1 MKQRSFL
8 RRRTV
13 LSTLSVISVIAL
25 WYVATA
31 VLQLV
36 KPLFLPPP
44 DSVARTFVSLL
55 YEPYAGH
62 TIWGHAAASLQ
73 LVIGAFILAVGIGV
87 PLGVFMGWSRTFDA
101 IANPLFQMMR
111 PIPPLAWIPLA
122 IVWFGI
128 GIEAKMFVIWL
139 AAFVPSVI
147 NSYTGIKLTD
157 PVLVQAAR
165 TFGASN
171 FQILREV
178 AIPSSLPVILT
189 GMRISLG
196 VSWMTLVASELLA
209 SVAGLGYAM
218 QIARR
223 SMYPEVIVVNMLI
236 IGLLG
241 AAMGKVLQHLER
253 RSCRWSEAIGGE

>member
-1 MKQRSFL
+1 MNQKILMRK
-8 RRRTV
+8 RTI
-13 LSTLSVISVIAL
+13 LSGASVVVVIAF
-25 WYVATA
+25 WYLITA
-31 VLQLV
+31 VFGLI
-36 KPLFLPPP
+36 KPLFLPSP
-44 DSVARTFVSLL
+44 DNVVRTFISFL

-62 TIWGHAAASLQ
+62 NLWGHAAASLQ
-73 LVIGAFILAVGIGV
+73 LVLFSFFLAIGIGI
-87 PLGVFMGWSRTFDA
+87 PLGVLMGWFKTFDA
-101 IANPLFQMMR
+101 IVNPLFQMMR

-147 NSYTGIKLTD
+147 NSYTGIKLVD
-157 PVLVQAAR
+157 QVLIQAAR
-165 TFGASN
+165 TFGAN
-171 FQILREV
+171 KLQILREV
-178 AIPSSLPVILT
+178 AIPSSLPVILA

-209 SVAGLGYAM
+209 ATAGLGYAM

-223 SMYPEVIVVNMLI
+223 SMYPEVIVVNMLV

-241 AAMGKVLQHLER
+241 AVMGKILQLFER
-253 RSCRWSEAIGGE
+253 RCCSWSENIASD